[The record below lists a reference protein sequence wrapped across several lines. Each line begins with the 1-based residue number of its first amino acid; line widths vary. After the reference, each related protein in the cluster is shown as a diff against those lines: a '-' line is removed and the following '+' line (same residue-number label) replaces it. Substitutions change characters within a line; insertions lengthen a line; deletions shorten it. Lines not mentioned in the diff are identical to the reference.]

1 MQRPEEHLLDELSE
15 ELESACQAAER
26 QALGD
31 VNPNS
36 VPQPAVVAPDAS
48 QVLYKTRRCRSYKLR
63 VQIGNQ
69 QHTRGPVDNEA
80 DVVAPEIVP
89 RPRKRTR
96 RTGEVQKTADKDSRK
111 ARIAR
116 RAQVQQRFVKHRE
129 KLQKTGRWAGPRK
142 FEAWLEWLA
151 EREMDNVGE
160 ADAAAI
166 PSVSCMPQVMCF
178 STMCVQLWQVYIA
191 VVEAK
196 LQKSTLKPEELQK
209 TFADLRKAF
218 KLPDMLGEGR

>member
-1 MQRPEEHLLDELSE
+1 MLSE
-15 ELESACQAAER
+15 ELEGVCQAAER

-48 QVLYKTRRCRSYKLR
+48 QVLYKARRCRSYKLR
-63 VQIGNQ
+63 VQIANQ
-69 QHTRGPVDNEA
+69 QHATGPVDNEA
-80 DVVAPEIVP
+80 GSAAPETVP
-89 RPRKRTR
+89 KPKKRPR
-96 RTGEVQKTADKDSRK
+96 RTGEVQKAADKDSRK
-111 ARIAR
+111 ARTAR

-166 PSVSCMPQVMCF
+166 PSVSCMPQVMCL
-178 STMCVQLWQVYIA
+178 STMCVQIWQVYIA

-196 LQKSTLKPEELQK
+196 LMHTPLKPEELQK

-218 KLPDMLGEGR
+218 KLPDMLEKAR

>member
-1 MQRPEEHLLDELSE
+1 MPVRLQSGRRWEMSTQTRFPSPLLS
-15 ELESACQAAER
+15 
-26 QALGD
+26 
-31 VNPNS
+31 
-36 VPQPAVVAPDAS
+36 PQTLPRFFCP
-48 QVLYKTRRCRSYKLR
+48 LRCRSYELC
-63 VQIGNQ
+63 VQIANQ

-178 STMCVQLWQVYIA
+178 STMCVQMWQVYIA